1 MVFFGYGIGGRC
13 RGWECPL
20 FYNFLPLLLFLD
32 WIFLLCIF
40 SFFLNMFFYFLF
52 FYLFISLVVF
62 FLFKIVVS
70 SDME

>member
-1 MVFFGYGIGGRC
+1 
-13 RGWECPL
+13 
-20 FYNFLPLLLFLD
+20 LLLFLD